1 MQQTMSGIGIEARNT
16 APIPTDPGATQ
27 RVDIS
32 GAPIAPARP
41 AQPQQRPRPAA
52 SRREA
57 AEKRQQQNRRAAQ
70 KRRRQQTLF
79 ITLLSITGVLLIAL
93 IITMALAWSEPEDDG
108 LIRNNVYAAGVNLSN
123 MTPEDAKAA
132 LKAATGDTYSKLNMT
147 VTVLDTT
154 ITLAPKDTGASLD
167 VEAVVQEAYNYGR
180 TEALRG
186 NSEYTVSILPHLNL
200 NTNYIRSMVDALG
213 EKYSSRLKQ
222 PTASITGTRPNLT
235 NEEIDISVAH
245 QELSV
250 FVGTAEYGLST
261 DLLYEQIMDAYE
273 MNIFQVT
280 GECSVILPD
289 IDSLYQELERLHGEH
304 CYEPIDAVINSTT
317 YEVTPE
323 VYGYGFDLEKLK
335 GQIAAAEHGET
346 IIVPLCYIEP
356 DITEKLLS
364 EDLFRDNM
372 ASYTSDY
379 EKDTALLANLRKACS
394 ALDGII
400 IKSGEIFSFNDSVGQ
415 PTLAK
420 GYKSRSIYVGTELEE
435 VIGGGIS
442 QIASALYY
450 CALKSELEIIART
463 PHTYAPGFIDAGLDA
478 FVLWGK
484 TDFKFRNTT
493 EYPIRLQATVQD
505 GYIQIDLIGT
515 VDKEYTVEVAYEIN
529 EVIKP
534 TTLVHTMLD
543 NNYGGFDNGDV
554 LVEGI
559 EGCDVSTYICKYDKV
574 NGNMISKDLKSRAI
588 YEKRNELVVQIEIPA
603 PPTVPPTEETMD
615 PTAGTTVPATTE
627 ETK

>member
-1 MQQTMSGIGIEARNT
+1 MQNTVSSIGTEARNT

-32 GAPIAPARP
+32 GAPIAPPRP
-41 AQPQQRPRPAA
+41 AQPQQRPRTAA
-52 SRREA
+52 PRKENKNNRARQSSR
-57 AEKRQQQNRRAAQ
+57 KAAQ

-79 ITLLSITGVLLIAL
+79 ITLLAITGVLLISL
-93 IITMALAWSEPEDDG
+93 IITMAIVWSKPEDDG

-123 MTPEDAKAA
+123 MTPEDARAA

-154 ITLAPKDTGASLD
+154 ITLTPKETGASLD
-167 VEAVVQEAYNYGR
+167 VDAVVQEAYNYGR
-180 TEALRG
+180 TEELRG
-186 NSEYTVSILPHLNL
+186 GSEYTISILPYLNL
-200 NTNYIRSMVDALG
+200 NTKYIRNMVDALG

-222 PTASITGTRPNLT
+222 PTVSITGTRPELT
-235 NEEIDISVAH
+235 NEEIDISIGH
-245 QELSV
+245 QELTV

-289 IDSLYQELERLHGEH
+289 IDTLYQELETLHVEH
-304 CYEPIDAVINSTT
+304 CYDPVDAVINSTT

-323 VYGYGFDLEKLK
+323 VYGYGFDLENLK
-335 GQIAAAEHGET
+335 GQIAAAKHGDT
-346 IIVPLCYIEP
+346 IKVSLCYIEP

-364 EDLFRDNM
+364 EDLFRDNL
-372 ASYTSDY
+372 ASYSSDY

-394 ALDGII
+394 VLNGTI

-420 GYKSRSIYVGTELEE
+420 GYKSRKIYVGTELQD
-435 VIGGGIS
+435 VVGGGVS

-450 CALKSELEIIART
+450 CALKAELDIVSRT
-463 PHTYAPGFIDAGLDA
+463 THTYAPGFIDAGLDA

-484 TDFKFRNTT
+484 TDFKFRNNT

-505 GYIQIDLIGT
+505 GYIQIELIGT
-515 VDKEYTVEVAYEIN
+515 VDKEYTVEIAYEVN
-529 EVIKP
+529 EVMKP

-543 NNYGGFDNGDV
+543 SNYGGYDNGDV

-559 EGCDVSTYICKYDKV
+559 EGCDVSTYICKYDKT
-574 NGNMISKDLKSRAI
+574 NGNMISKDLKSRSI
-588 YEKRNELVVQIEIPA
+588 YEKRNELIVQIEIPA
-603 PPTVPPTEETMD
+603 APTEPSTEATVDPTENSTD
-615 PTAGTTVPATTE
+615 PTATE
-627 ETK
+627 